1 MMKDLPSL
9 ISAVQK
15 TADLL
20 AEDISQPLS
29 SARTVGDAGAVL
41 ERLRSALDAA
51 LDCTIVEPTDTKAD
65 LQTRLETIN
74 KIIRQAVDLSA

>member
-1 MMKDLPSL
+1 MIKDLPSL

-29 SARTVGDAGAVL
+29 SAHTVGEAGAVL
-41 ERLRSALDAA
+41 ERLRGALESALDY
-51 LDCTIVEPTDTKAD
+51 TIVEPTDNRAD